1 MSFYDVIERYRE
13 FDFDKYFE
21 NVTDQDVLR
30 SLYKDRLDDCD
41 VLNLLSKTAEKHLEK
56 MAQKAHKLS
65 VQYFGKT
72 VCLYTPMYIANY
84 CINQCVY
91 CSYNIKSGIK
101 RKKLTMDEI
110 KKEGD
115 AISEEG
121 FKHLLVLTG
130 ESSFHSSKEYI
141 GEAIEILKDKFP
153 SIGIEVYPMETEDYK
168 YIVEKGVEGLT
179 VYQETYDED
188 IYKKVHIKGPKSNYR
203 FRLDAPERGAKAGM
217 RTLSIGALL
226 GLNDFR
232 KETFFTILHGK
243 YLKKKYPHIELAY
256 STPRMRPFKGCFEE
270 LVDISDKNLVQAM
283 VCMRLF
289 DPHAAINISTR
300 ESLEM
305 RKHIIPLG
313 VTKLSAGVSTDVGG
327 HSQDEHSTS
336 QFEINDESG
345 VKDIEKMLKSIG
357 YQHVFKDWERF

>member
-30 SLYKDRLDDCD
+30 SLSKDRLDDCD

-101 RKKLTMDEI
+101 RKKLNIDEI

-115 AISEEG
+115 AISQEG

-283 VCMRLF
+283 ICMRLF

>member
-1 MSFYDVIERYRE
+1 MSFYDVIERYRG

-30 SLYKDRLDDCD
+30 SLSKDRLDDCD

-101 RKKLTMDEI
+101 RKKLNMDEI

-115 AISEEG
+115 AISQEG

-179 VYQETYDED
+179 VYQETYDEY